1 MLNCICIYKNA
12 GFFFNWNPDQIM
24 LTLLLCRVLITRL
37 HMLRELEEAVQRKFH
52 VPSDVSDTTGVAYDW
67 ESRLHI
73 SQVWVTVCVQWFAL
87 NLTWLIFFSLP
98 KPVKYKFKYVK
109 HFLNHIFKHS
119 GVFCSNIEVLFGN
132 VLKYCLYI
140 CRCIVWMKT
149 KTKQKMR
156 K

>member
-1 MLNCICIYKNA
+1 
-12 GFFFNWNPDQIM
+12 M

-73 SQVWVTVCVQWFAL
+73 SQVWGTVLCTMICSIC
-87 NLTWLIFFSLP
+87 NLINLFLP

-109 HFLNHIFKHS
+109 HFFTTFSSTEKR
-119 GVFCSNIEVLFGN
+119 V
-132 VLKYCLYI
+132 
-140 CRCIVWMKT
+140 
-149 KTKQKMR
+149 
-156 K
+156 